1 MSFDWDLANIAHLA
15 RHRITPDDVEELF
28 RREPRQE
35 NYDVVDG
42 EDRWTVVGRTKS
54 LRILAIVF
62 TIRGESI
69 RPITG
74 WDADKTKSP
83 SRGLSKGTSIMS
95 AKKLTIPPFTS
106 EKEEADW
113 WYRNR
118 RSVEASWRQADRE
131 GKTVSLAEVLER
143 AKRKATLKPVT
154 LRLPGGDID
163 TARRLAEEKG
173 IGYQTYIK
181 ILLHDA
187 LRTEVAR
194 QTQASRK

>member
-1 MSFDWDLANIAHLA
+1 MA
-15 RHRITPDDVEELF
+15 R
-28 RREPRQE
+28 
-35 NYDVVDG
+35 
-42 EDRWTVVGRTKS
+42 
-54 LRILAIVF
+54 
-62 TIRGESI
+62 
-69 RPITG
+69 
-74 WDADKTKSP
+74 
-83 SRGLSKGTSIMS
+83 
-95 AKKLTIPPFTS
+95 KKLVMPSFQS
-106 EKEEADW
+106 ESEEADW

-118 RSVEASWRQADRE
+118 RNLDAEMIQAMRE
-131 GKTVSLAEVLER
+131 GKTISLAEVVEH

-194 QTQASRK
+194 QTQESRK